1 MMGSTAVVSVAV
13 GSTTIPAVTVSV
25 AATAAS
31 VSGKGVLVETSVGA
45 AVGAAV
51 GRTAVASTTSFDS
64 STSGTVSPPPQAV
77 AISNK
82 PISPKIH
89 LICIIRMISSLIFLR
104 FTRHQT
110 TFRSIC
116 PSIVGKYSEI
126 VKKRLRLYEKREGM
140 V

>member
-1 MMGSTAVVSVAV
+1 
-13 GSTTIPAVTVSV
+13 
-25 AATAAS
+25 
-31 VSGKGVLVETSVGA
+31 VETSVGA
-45 AVGAAV
+45 VVGSV
-51 GRTAVASTTSFDS
+51 VEGPAVASTTSFDS
-64 STSGTVSPPPQAV
+64 TTSGVASPPPQAV

-82 PISPKIH
+82 PTSPKIH
-89 LICIIRMISSLIFLR
+89 LICIIRIISSLFFLR

-110 TFRSIC
+110 TFRAIC